1 MSWSA
6 KLIYFMKELMSAQCS
21 YCIHEI
27 KKSDW
32 ILKVMWQVLT
42 EQTTLLQRTLVL
54 LCWKFVYDID
64 SWSYLFCELFRRN
77 EKERECVCVLIH
89 AHIHRGK
96 RDKINTTAAQAH
108 HSLSLSLSLSSHT
121 HPLALTDIMHDIRKY
136 SQQENER
143 KEGEKH

>member
-1 MSWSA
+1 MTSTPEA
-6 KLIYFMKELMSAQCS
+6 TYFANC
-21 YCIHEI
+21 
-27 KKSDW
+27 
-32 ILKVMWQVLT
+32 
-42 EQTTLLQRTLVL
+42 
-54 LCWKFVYDID
+54 FVGM
-64 SWSYLFCELFRRN
+64 RN
-77 EKERECVCVLIH
+77 IERESVCVLIH